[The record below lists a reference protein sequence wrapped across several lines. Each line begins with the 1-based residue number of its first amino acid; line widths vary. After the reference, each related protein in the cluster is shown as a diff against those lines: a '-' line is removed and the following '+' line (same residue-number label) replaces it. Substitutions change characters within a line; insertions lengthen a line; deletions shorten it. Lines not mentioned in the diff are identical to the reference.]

1 MKVLSD
7 ATKGSTRFLEINFS
21 VLSASGSDSPRKG
34 LIAAVQPAGS
44 SDAVMLVASATTA
57 RWKKSGAD
65 APARQAA
72 ESFRIAGTRPTRNP
86 RAPSSDYRYGTE
98 GQSNVERRNVEGE
111 GTARFTSRVGA
122 E

>member
-7 ATKGSTRFLEINFS
+7 ATKGNTRFLEINFS

-72 ESFRIAGTRPTRNP
+72 ESFRIAGTRPTKNP
-86 RAPSSDYRYGTE
+86 RAPSADYRCADPP
-98 GQSNVERRNVEGE
+98 RRR
-111 GTARFTSRVGA
+111 ARLV
-122 E
+122 